1 MAEADLE
8 IQTRY
13 ARKGDVSIAY
23 QIVGSGPIDLV
34 FVMGWVS
41 NIDQF
46 WTEPSFARFLH
57 RLASF
62 SRLIVFDKRG
72 TGLSDRVPVEELP
85 TLEQRMDDVRA
96 VMDAAGSR
104 RAALVGLSEGG
115 PLCLLVAATY
125 PERTEAVVMI
135 GGYARRLRTAEHPIG
150 VETPDEVARILERI
164 PQEWGGSFGLATRAP
179 SAMADERFVRW
190 WGGYLRSS
198 ASPAAAVALTKM
210 NAEID
215 VQHVLP
221 TIRVPVL
228 VLHRRGDRAVPAAAG
243 KLVAERIPGARY
255 VELAG
260 DDHLPFVGDQDAI
273 LDEIQGFLTGE
284 RDVSDVDRVLLTV
297 LRTDLVDAAATAAR
311 LGDRGWH
318 DALTELDM
326 FARSEITRHR
336 GREIQLR
343 VGEIFATFDGPAR
356 AIRCASSIVAA
367 SRRLGLP
374 LRAALHSGE
383 CIVIG
388 DDVSGVAVEIAAR
401 ALGSAGPDDV
411 VVSSTVRDLI
421 AGSGLELEELRGH
434 ASGLP
439 SGVTLLRVRA
449 PGRSPVR
456 APVEATRGA
465 TVALTARERE
475 IAGLV
480 TLGLTNRQIADELVI
495 SSATVDRHVANI
507 LVKLGAH
514 GRAQIAAWAAS
525 NGLEGRRGDAKS

>member
-1 MAEADLE
+1 
-8 IQTRY
+8 
-13 ARKGDVSIAY
+13 
-23 QIVGSGPIDLV
+23 
-34 FVMGWVS
+34 MGWVS

-72 TGLSDRVPVEELP
+72 TGLSDRVPIEKLP
-85 TLEQRMDDVRA
+85 TLEERMDDVRA

-115 PLCLLVAATY
+115 PLCLLFAATY
-125 PERTEAVVMI
+125 PARTDAVVMI
-135 GGYARRLRTAEHPIG
+135 GGYARRLRTTEHPVG
-150 VETPDEVARILERI
+150 VDTPEDVARVLERI

-179 SAMADERFVRW
+179 SAMGDERFVRW

-221 TIRVPVL
+221 AIRVPVL

-243 KLVAERIPGARY
+243 KLVADRIPSARY

-260 DDHLPFVGDQDAI
+260 DDHLPFVGDQDTI
-273 LDEIQGFLTGE
+273 LNEIQRFLTGE
-284 RDVSDVDRVLLTV
+284 RALPDLDRVLVTV
-297 LRTDLVDAAATAAR
+297 SRTDLIDAASAAAR

-318 DALTELDM
+318 DALAELDAI
-326 FARSEITRHR
+326 ARREISQHR
-336 GREIQLR
+336 GREVRIR
-343 VGEIFATFDGPAR
+343 AGESFATFDGPAR
-356 AIRCASSIVAA
+356 AVRCASLIVAGG
-367 SRRLGLP
+367 RRVGLP
-374 LRAALHSGE
+374 VRAALHTGE
-383 CIVIG
+383 CTVIG

-401 ALGSAGPDDV
+401 ALGYAGPGDV
-411 VVSSTVRDLI
+411 IVSSTVRDLV

-434 ASGLP
+434 AVGLP
-439 SGVTLLRVRA
+439 GGVSLLRVRA
-449 PGRSPVR
+449 PGRPP
-456 APVEATRGA
+456 APVLVEDAHRP

-480 TLGLTNRQIADELVI
+480 ALGLTNRQIADELVI

-514 GRAQIAAWAAS
+514 SRTQIAAWAVS
-525 NGLEGRRGDAKS
+525 EGLGRGRGDVRG

>member
-1 MAEADLE
+1 
-8 IQTRY
+8 
-13 ARKGDVSIAY
+13 
-23 QIVGSGPIDLV
+23 
-34 FVMGWVS
+34 MGWVS

-72 TGLSDRVPVEELP
+72 TGLSDRVPVEKLP
-85 TLEQRMDDVRA
+85 TLEDRMDDLRA

-115 PLCLLVAATY
+115 PLCLLFAATY

-135 GGYARRLRTAEHPIG
+135 GSYARRLRTVEHPMG
-150 VETPDEVARILERI
+150 VETPEEVADILERI
-164 PQEWGGSFGLATRAP
+164 PHEWGGSFRLAIRAP
-179 SAMADERFVRW
+179 SAMNDERFVRW

-221 TIRVPVL
+221 AVGMPVL

-243 KLVAERIPGARY
+243 KLVADRLPRARY

-260 DDHLPFVGDQDAI
+260 DDHLPFVGDQDTI
-273 LDEIQGFLTGE
+273 VDEIQRFLTGE
-284 RDVSDVDRVLLTV
+284 RALADIDRVLVTV
-297 LRTDLVDAAATAAR
+297 LRTDLADAAGAAAR

-318 DALTELDM
+318 DALAELDAV
-326 FARSEITRHR
+326 ARSEISQHR
-336 GREIQLR
+336 GREVGIR
-343 VGEIFATFDGPAR
+343 AGEIFATFDGPAR
-356 AIRCASSIVAA
+356 AVRCSSLIVDGG
-367 SRRLGLP
+367 RRLGLP
-374 LRAALHSGE
+374 VRAALHTGE
-383 CIVIG
+383 CTVVG
-388 DDVSGVAVEIAAR
+388 DEVSGVAVEIAAR
-401 ALGSAGPDDV
+401 ALGHAGPGDV
-411 VVSSTVRDLI
+411 IVSSTVRDLV
-421 AGSGLELEELRGH
+421 AGSGLELEELRGR
-434 ASGLP
+434 ATGLP
-439 SGVTLLRVRA
+439 SGVSLLRVRVSGQ
-449 PGRSPVR
+449 PL
-456 APVEATRGA
+456 APVSVEDAHGPA
-465 TVALTARERE
+465 VALTKRERE

-480 TLGLTNRQIADELVI
+480 ALGLTNRQVADELVI

-514 GRAQIAAWAAS
+514 SRTQIALWAAS
-525 NGLEGRRGDAKS
+525 EGLGRGRG

>member
-1 MAEADLE
+1 
-8 IQTRY
+8 
-13 ARKGDVSIAY
+13 
-23 QIVGSGPIDLV
+23 
-34 FVMGWVS
+34 MGWVS

-46 WTEPSFARFLH
+46 WAEPSFARFLH

-72 TGLSDRVPVEELP
+72 TGLSDRVPIEKLP
-85 TLEQRMDDVRA
+85 TLEERMDDVRA

-115 PLCLLVAATY
+115 PLCLLFAATY
-125 PERTEAVVMI
+125 PARTDAVVMI
-135 GGYARRLRTAEHPIG
+135 GGYARRLRTTEHPVG
-150 VETPDEVARILERI
+150 VDTPEDVARVLERI

-179 SAMADERFVRW
+179 SAMGDERFVRW

-221 TIRVPVL
+221 AIRVPVL

-243 KLVAERIPGARY
+243 KLVADRIPSARY

-260 DDHLPFVGDQDAI
+260 DDHLPFVGDQDTI
-273 LDEIQGFLTGE
+273 LNEIQRFLTGE
-284 RDVSDVDRVLLTV
+284 RALPDLDRVLVTV
-297 LRTDLVDAAATAAR
+297 SRTDLIDAASAAAR

-318 DALTELDM
+318 DALAELDAI
-326 FARSEITRHR
+326 ARREISQHR
-336 GREIQLR
+336 GREVRIR
-343 VGEIFATFDGPAR
+343 AGESFATFDGPAR
-356 AIRCASSIVAA
+356 AVRCASLIVAGG
-367 SRRLGLP
+367 RRVGLP
-374 LRAALHSGE
+374 VRAALHTGE
-383 CIVIG
+383 CTVIG

-401 ALGSAGPDDV
+401 ALGYAGPGDV
-411 VVSSTVRDLI
+411 IVSSTVRDLV

-434 ASGLP
+434 AVGLP
-439 SGVTLLRVRA
+439 GGVSLLRVRA
-449 PGRSPVR
+449 PGRPP
-456 APVEATRGA
+456 APVLVEDAHRP

-480 TLGLTNRQIADELVI
+480 ALGLTNRQIADELVI

-514 GRAQIAAWAAS
+514 SRTQIAAWAVS
-525 NGLEGRRGDAKS
+525 EGLGRGRGDVRG

>member
-1 MAEADLE
+1 ME
-8 IQTRY
+8 IETRY
-13 ARKGDVSIAY
+13 ARKGDVNIAY
-23 QIVGSGPIDLV
+23 QVVGSGPIDLV

-46 WTEPSFARFLH
+46 WTEPSFARFLQ

-62 SRLIVFDKRG
+62 SRLIVFDKSG
-72 TGLSDRVPVEELP
+72 TGLSDRVPVEQLP
-85 TLEQRMDDVRA
+85 TLEERMDDVRA

-115 PLCLLVAATY
+115 PLCLLFAATY
-125 PERTEAVVMI
+125 PARTEAVVMI
-135 GGYARRLRTAEHPIG
+135 GGYSRRLRTADHPVG
-150 VETPDEVARILERI
+150 VDTREDVARILERI

-179 SAMADERFVRW
+179 SAMGDERFVRW

-221 TIRVPVL
+221 TITVPVL

-243 KLVAERIPGARY
+243 KLVAERVPGARY

-273 LDEIQGFLTGE
+273 IDEIQRFLTGE
-284 RDVSDVDRVLLTV
+284 RRATDSDRVLVTV
-297 LRTDLVDAAATAAR
+297 LRTDLVDAAGAAAR

-318 DALTELDM
+318 DALAELDTL
-326 FARSEITRHR
+326 ARGEISQHR
-336 GREIQLR
+336 GREIEGHA
-343 VGEIFATFDGPAR
+343 GEIFATFDGPAR
-356 AIRCASSIVAA
+356 AVRCASAIVAVG
-367 SRRLGLP
+367 RRLGLP
-374 LRAALHSGE
+374 LRAALHTGE
-383 CIVIG
+383 CTVIG
-388 DDVSGVAVEIAAR
+388 DDVSGVAVEVAAR
-401 ALGSAGPDDV
+401 ALGSAGPGDV
-411 VVSSTVRDLI
+411 VVSSTVRDLV
-421 AGSGLELEELRGH
+421 AGSGIDLEELRGH
-434 ASGLP
+434 AAGLP
-439 SGVTLLRVRA
+439 AGVSLLRVRS
-449 PGRSPVR
+449 PGRPAAQ
-456 APVEATRGA
+456 APVEDAERA
-465 TVALTARERE
+465 VAALTARERE

-495 SSATVDRHVANI
+495 SAGTVDRHVANI

-514 GRAQIAAWAAS
+514 SRAQIAAWAAS
-525 NGLEGRRGDAKS
+525 NGIARRREE

>member
-1 MAEADLE
+1 
-8 IQTRY
+8 
-13 ARKGDVSIAY
+13 
-23 QIVGSGPIDLV
+23 
-34 FVMGWVS
+34 MGWVS

-72 TGLSDRVPVEELP
+72 TGLSDRVPIEKLP
-85 TLEQRMDDVRA
+85 TLEERMDDVRA

-115 PLCLLVAATY
+115 PLCLLFAATY
-125 PERTEAVVMI
+125 PARTDAVVMI
-135 GGYARRLRTAEHPIG
+135 GGYARRLRTTEHPVG
-150 VETPDEVARILERI
+150 VDTPEDVARVLERI

-179 SAMADERFVRW
+179 SAMGDERFVRW

-221 TIRVPVL
+221 AIRVPVL

-243 KLVAERIPGARY
+243 KLVADRIPSARY

-260 DDHLPFVGDQDAI
+260 DDHLPFVGDQDTI
-273 LDEIQGFLTGE
+273 LNEIQRFLTGE
-284 RDVSDVDRVLLTV
+284 RALPDLDRVLVTV
-297 LRTDLVDAAATAAR
+297 LRTDLIDAAGAAAR

-318 DALTELDM
+318 DALAELDAI
-326 FARSEITRHR
+326 ARREISQHR
-336 GREIQLR
+336 GREVRIR
-343 VGEIFATFDGPAR
+343 AGESFATFDGPAR
-356 AIRCASSIVAA
+356 AVRCASLIVAGG
-367 SRRLGLP
+367 RRVGLP
-374 LRAALHSGE
+374 VRAALHTGE
-383 CIVIG
+383 CTVIG

-401 ALGSAGPDDV
+401 ALGYAGPGDV
-411 VVSSTVRDLI
+411 IVSSTVRDLV

-434 ASGLP
+434 AVGLP
-439 SGVTLLRVRA
+439 GGVSLLRVRA
-449 PGRSPVR
+449 PGRPP
-456 APVEATRGA
+456 APVLVEDAHRP

-480 TLGLTNRQIADELVI
+480 ALGLTNRQIADELVI

-514 GRAQIAAWAAS
+514 SRTQIAAWAVS
-525 NGLEGRRGDAKS
+525 EGLGRGRGDVRG

>member
-1 MAEADLE
+1 MNIE
-8 IQTRY
+8 TRY
-13 ARKGDVSIAY
+13 ARSADVNIAY

-115 PLCLLVAATY
+115 PLCLLFAATY
-125 PERTEAVVMI
+125 PGRTEAVVMI
-135 GGYARRLRTAEHPIG
+135 GGYSRRLRTTEHPIG
-150 VETPDEVARILERI
+150 VETPEEVARILERI
-164 PQEWGGSFGLATRAP
+164 PQEWGGSFGLAARAP
-179 SAMADERFVRW
+179 SAMSDERFVRW

-198 ASPAAAVALTKM
+198 ASPAAAVALTRM
-210 NAEID
+210 NSAID

-243 KLVAERIPGARY
+243 KLVADRVPSARY

-273 LDEIQGFLTGE
+273 LEEIQQFLTGE
-284 RDVSDVDRVLLTV
+284 RDLTDIDRVLVTV
-297 LRTDLVDAAATAAR
+297 LRTDLADAAGAAAR
-311 LGDRGWH
+311 LGDRAWR
-318 DALTELDM
+318 DALAELDVV
-326 FARSEITRHR
+326 ARREVSLHR
-336 GREIQLR
+336 GREVHIR
-343 VGEIFATFDGPAR
+343 GGETFATFDGPAR
-356 AIRCASSIVAA
+356 AVRCSSMIVAA
-367 SRRLGLP
+367 GARLGLAV
-374 LRAALHSGE
+374 RAALHTGE
-383 CIVIG
+383 CTVSG
-388 DDVSGVAVEIAAR
+388 DDVSGIAVEIATR
-401 ALGSAGPDDV
+401 ALGSAGPGEV
-411 VVSSTVRDLI
+411 IVSSTVRDLV
-421 AGSGLELEELRGH
+421 AGSGLELEELRGQ
-434 ASGLP
+434 AAGLP
-439 SGVTLLRVRA
+439 AGVGLLRVRVSGRPPA
-449 PGRSPVR
+449 P
-456 APVEATRGA
+456 APVEDAHRA
-465 TVALTARERE
+465 AAALTARERE
-475 IAGLV
+475 VSGLV
-480 TLGLTNRQIADELVI
+480 ALGLTNRQIADELVI

-514 GRAQIAAWAAS
+514 NRAQIAAWAAS
-525 NGLEGRRGDAKS
+525 EGLGRSRAVKG

>member
-1 MAEADLE
+1 
-8 IQTRY
+8 
-13 ARKGDVSIAY
+13 
-23 QIVGSGPIDLV
+23 
-34 FVMGWVS
+34 MGWVS

-72 TGLSDRVPVEELP
+72 TGLSDRVPVEKLP
-85 TLEQRMDDVRA
+85 TLEERMDDVRA

-115 PLCLLVAATY
+115 PLCLLFAATY
-125 PERTEAVVMI
+125 PARTDAVVMI
-135 GGYARRLRTAEHPIG
+135 GGYARRLRTTEHPVG
-150 VETPDEVARILERI
+150 VDTPEDVARVLERI

-179 SAMADERFVRW
+179 SAMGDERFVRW

-221 TIRVPVL
+221 AIRVPVL

-243 KLVAERIPGARY
+243 KLVADRIPSARY

-260 DDHLPFVGDQDAI
+260 DDHLPFVGDQDTI
-273 LDEIQGFLTGE
+273 LNEIQRFLTGE
-284 RDVSDVDRVLLTV
+284 RALPDLDRVLVTV
-297 LRTDLVDAAATAAR
+297 LRTDLIDAAGAAAR

-318 DALTELDM
+318 DGLAELDAI
-326 FARSEITRHR
+326 ARREISEHR
-336 GREIQLR
+336 GREVRIR
-343 VGEIFATFDGPAR
+343 AGESFATFDGPAR
-356 AIRCASSIVAA
+356 AVRCASLIVAGG
-367 SRRLGLP
+367 RRLGLP
-374 LRAALHSGE
+374 VRAALHTGE
-383 CIVIG
+383 CTVID

-401 ALGSAGPDDV
+401 ALGYAGPGDV
-411 VVSSTVRDLI
+411 IVSSTVRDLV
-421 AGSGLELEELRGH
+421 AGSGLELEQLRGH
-434 ASGLP
+434 AVGLP
-439 SGVTLLRVRA
+439 SGVSLLRVRA
-449 PGRSPVR
+449 PGRPP
-456 APVEATRGA
+456 APVLVEDAHRPTA
-465 TVALTARERE
+465 ALTARERE

-480 TLGLTNRQIADELVI
+480 ALGLTNRQIADELVI

-514 GRAQIAAWAAS
+514 SRTQIAAWAVS
-525 NGLEGRRGDAKS
+525 EGLGRGRGDVRG